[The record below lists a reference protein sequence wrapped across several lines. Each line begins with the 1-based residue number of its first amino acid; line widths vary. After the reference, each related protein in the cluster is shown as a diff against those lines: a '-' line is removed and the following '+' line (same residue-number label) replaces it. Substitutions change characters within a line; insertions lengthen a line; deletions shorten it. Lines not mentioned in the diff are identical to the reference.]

1 MMIYHIVFPNLY
13 FPIEFFGSE
22 EIVSILDFILIGT
35 IALSTVV
42 GFFRGVVSEIFS
54 LLVWIIAFWATF
66 TFDNN
71 LGSYLLA
78 SIESETSRIWF
89 SRLLILVIVLLI
101 GGVTNK
107 LLSKIV
113 SWNFTGNLLFGTLFG
128 LFRGLVLITIIILML
143 EDTRFY
149 SEPWVQDAMLLE
161 YAESIRDFVTELFLD
176 YYEPLETLIS
186 KKGIS

>member
-22 EIVSILDFILIGT
+22 EIISVLDFILLGT
-35 IALSTVV
+35 LAISTVV
-42 GFFRGVVSEIFS
+42 GFFRGFVSEILS
-54 LLVWIIAFWATF
+54 LLVWVLAFWATF

-71 LGSYLLA
+71 LSTYLLS
-78 SIESETSRIWF
+78 SIESEISRVWF
-89 SRLLILVIVLLI
+89 SRLLIIAMVLLV
-101 GGVTNK
+101 GGIINK

-113 SWNFTGNLLFGTLFG
+113 SWNFTGNLFFGTLFG

-161 YAESIRDFVTELFLD
+161 YAEDIRDFVSSLFLD
-176 YYEPLETLIS
+176 YYEPFENLMS
-186 KKGIS
+186 KKWI